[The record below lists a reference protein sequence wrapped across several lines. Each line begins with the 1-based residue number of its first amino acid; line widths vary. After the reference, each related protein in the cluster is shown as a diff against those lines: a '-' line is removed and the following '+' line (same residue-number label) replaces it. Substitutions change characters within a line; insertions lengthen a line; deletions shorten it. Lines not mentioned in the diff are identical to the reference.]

1 MNDSPAA
8 SPLTHDAAFHEVGA
22 LALGALPREEE
33 RLVRAHVENC
43 PLCSA
48 ELAAMSSVVGAMPT
62 RPPGGGMDQRVSEG
76 IRSRL
81 LARAADRSTRR
92 QSVGNVYRLLAIAA
106 VLAAILLGVGYYRE
120 RAERRDLLASAAR
133 RDSVIS
139 ALNSLVRDRDA
150 ELSDHGSGS
159 ERGGAIIDRHSPAN
173 GANVLGSRH
182 QQVDV
187 VRSWSVGTEAGTNL
201 RVMAG
206 DGRQENSG
214 GDVHASGRWIR
225 GGSRDL
231 RAVADGIESDRHHR

>member
-120 RAERRDLLASAAR
+120 RAERRELLASASR

-150 ELSDHGSGS
+150 AYGE
-159 ERGGAIIDRHSPAN
+159 
-173 GANVLGSRH
+173 
-182 QQVDV
+182 V
-187 VRSWSVGTEAGTNL
+187 VKR
-201 RVMAG
+201 R
-206 DGRQENSG
+206 
-214 GDVHASGRWIR
+214 
-225 GGSRDL
+225 L
-231 RAVADGIESDRHHR
+231 RARHGCRSCRPPGGPSQVLPQSARIALLAPKTDR